1 MSSDKSLRIVH
12 CVRSPVG
19 GIFRHLGDLAV
30 AQAAAGHQVGIICDS
45 LTGGA
50 FEDAHIE
57 RLRPHLALGVTRFA
71 MDRAIT
77 PADLVALYKVY
88 RLVAEMRPDVLH
100 AHGSKGGAYARVIG
114 TLLRLGGQKVAR
126 FYCPHGGVLHYD
138 PASREGRI
146 YFTLERFLERM
157 SDGLIFV
164 SDYERRNY
172 TAKIGAPRVPTTL
185 TYNGLGED
193 EWTPVTPRDD
203 ARDFVFAGMMR
214 DLKGPDVF
222 IEAMAI
228 LRGLGLD
235 VSANMFGDGPDRRR
249 YEARVDA
256 LGLADRIAFHDPAPI
271 REVMATART
280 MVVPSRAESM
290 PYIVIETIA
299 AEMPLIAT
307 NVGGIPEIFASA
319 SDRLVEAGN
328 AEALAGAMADALAH
342 PATQLA
348 AAAELRARARRV
360 FHLDA
365 MAATVEAA
373 YRAALATSPNAAG
386 DGARAA
392 GRLTGTPAE

>member
-1 MSSDKSLRIVH
+1 MNTDKSLRIVH

-30 AQAAAGHQVGIICDS
+30 AQSAAGHQVGIICDS

-57 RLRPHLALGVTRFA
+57 RLRPHLALGVTRFP
-71 MDRAIT
+71 MRRAIS

-88 RLVAEMRPDVLH
+88 RQIAAMKPDVLH

-114 TLLRLGGQKVAR
+114 SLMRLTGHKVAR

-138 PASREGRI
+138 PASREGKV
-146 YFTLERFLERM
+146 YFMLERLLERM

-172 TAKIGAPRVPTTL
+172 TAKIGVPHVPTTL
-185 TYNGLGED
+185 TYNGVGED
-193 EWTPVTPRDD
+193 EWAPVVPNAD

-222 IEAMAI
+222 IEALAM
-228 LRGLGLD
+228 LRDLGLE
-235 VSANMFGDGPDRRR
+235 VSANMFGDGPDRGR

-256 LGLADRIAFHDPAPI
+256 LGLGDRVAFFDPAPI
-271 REVMATART
+271 RQVMATART

-299 AEMPLIAT
+299 ADMPLIAT
-307 NVGGIPEIFASA
+307 NVGGIPEIFGEA

-328 AEALAGAMADALAH
+328 AEALAGAMAEALAH
-342 PATQLA
+342 PAAAIA
-348 AAAELRARARRV
+348 AAGELRCRARRI

-365 MAATVEAA
+365 MAATVETA
-373 YRAALATSPNAAG
+373 YRAALDPAPAGDRHAPPAAG
-386 DGARAA
+386 LSGA
-392 GRLTGTPAE
+392 PAE